1 MAAASGPGSG
11 LEGGGGAD
19 GREAVAAALSGL
31 GEAFVALG
39 KAILAIDEG
48 LEDASVTLADRIGLL
63 DSAWRREK
71 CQSN

>member
-31 GEAFVALG
+31 GPEKPTNVRLENSAG
-39 KAILAIDEG
+39 K
-48 LEDASVTLADRIGLL
+48 
-63 DSAWRREK
+63 
-71 CQSN
+71 